1 MAYPAD
7 TAVETAIATMEQIFE
22 EDGTVVGMRE
32 NAGKW
37 REIVKFVET
46 LGVSGYDALTQ
57 NSDANWDALDYFNG
71 PND

>member
-22 EDGTVVGMRE
+22 EDATVIGMRE
-32 NAGKW
+32 AAGKW
-37 REIVKFVET
+37 REIVKFVEG
-46 LGVSGYDALTQ
+46 LGVSGYDSLTQ
-57 NSDANWDALDYFNG
+57 NSDSAWSDLDYFNG